1 MLNKGKAEKFQ
12 NVALQNKD
20 EWFKYI
26 FNSMENL
33 EDEIG
38 KSEWSAKF
46 LRFLKSNK
54 QNLQVSK
61 IKGEIFFFKFSL
73 EQKQHIE
80 NLKLINE
87 LHTYNQ
93 NLNEVES
100 SHLVNDENMFDSF
113 QGSNTDLKA
122 AKSRYSIVEAKGQL
136 VKCSS
141 EIVV

>member
-1 MLNKGKAEKFQ
+1 
-12 NVALQNKD
+12 
-20 EWFKYI
+20 
-26 FNSMENL
+26 MENL

-93 NLNEVES
+93 NLNEGES
-100 SHLVNDENMFDSF
+100 SHLVDDENMFDSF

-122 AKSRYSIVEAKGQL
+122 AKSRYSIVEAKG
-136 VKCSS
+136 
-141 EIVV
+141 